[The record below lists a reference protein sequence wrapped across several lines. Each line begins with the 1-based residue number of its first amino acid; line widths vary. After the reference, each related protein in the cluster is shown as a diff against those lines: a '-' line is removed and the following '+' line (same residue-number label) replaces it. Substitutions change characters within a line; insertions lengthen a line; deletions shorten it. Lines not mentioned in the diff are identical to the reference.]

1 MTRRTLVACGS
12 GVALV
17 VIAALG
23 LRLLVDPNQ
32 YRSTLEQ
39 RMTAALG
46 RPVTLG
52 RMHLSVVSRSLIVDD
67 VSIGDDPAFSHAPF
81 LTASSVRVGVDLMP
95 LIFSKTIRVRSF
107 EIEAPRVVLLRSPSG
122 AWSYSSLGA
131 ASSGTTQAEVGT
143 LRLAGGQIMVG
154 TTGAPGKGRIY
165 TDVGV
170 DATDLSYLAAFP
182 FKVHAKTPGGGT
194 IAIDGTA
201 GPLDATDVAKTPM
214 KASVTLTHFDLGGSG
229 VFGPASG
236 IDGLLDLTAVL
247 QSDGRRTRLTGIAHA
262 TGLQLVRGSS
272 PARVPIDVSFDAD
285 YDKATR
291 RGVLKPGDVHIGKA
305 LARLGGSY
313 DLTGETAVARMT
325 LSGRRMPVPAV
336 EASLPAVGIVLP
348 PGATLT
354 SGTLDT
360 DLTIAG
366 PLDRLVITG
375 PADVSNARIAGFDLG
390 SKMGSLVSF
399 GHRPG
404 SGDTAI
410 DTLKAGLRIA
420 PDGMQAQ
427 EILVVM
433 PAIGSM
439 TGHGTVAPSGAIH
452 FVMLGRMNAG
462 NAANVVGDVMSRAT
476 GFGLPSSSNAIPF
489 RIEGTTANPVFV
501 PDVGATVRSFAN
513 APGLNLNPA
522 TGTAG
527 LLEDLLGRTRKK

>member
-17 VIAALG
+17 VIAVLG
-23 LRLLVDPNQ
+23 LRLIVDPNQ

-46 RPVTLG
+46 RPVRLG

-67 VSIGDDPAFSHAPF
+67 VSIGDDPAFSKAPF

-95 LIFSKTIRVRSF
+95 LIFSKTIQVRSF
-107 EIEAPRVVLLRSPSG
+107 EVEAPHVVLLRSPSG
-122 AWSYSSLGA
+122 AWSYSNLGA
-131 ASSGTTQAEVGT
+131 ASSGATQAEVGT
-143 LRLAGGQIMVG
+143 LVLAGGQILVG
-154 TTGAPGKGRIY
+154 TTGAPGKGRMY

-170 DATDLSYLAAFP
+170 DATDLSYRAAFP

-247 QSDGRRTRLTGIAHA
+247 QSDGRLTRLTGVAHA

-313 DLTGETAVARMT
+313 DLTGETAVVRMT

-336 EASLPAVGIVLP
+336 QASLPAVGIVLP
-348 PGATLT
+348 PGAALT

-399 GHRPG
+399 GRRPA

-410 DTLKAGLRIA
+410 DTLKAVLRIA

-427 EILVVM
+427 DILVVM

-476 GFGLPSSSNAIPF
+476 GFGLPASSNAIPF

-522 TGTAG
+522 TGTTG
-527 LLEDLLGRTRKK
+527 LIEDLLGRTRKK